1 MVDTEISIDDKT
13 VVQTIANNPDVS
25 KILNERFHDE
35 ESKTKYIVDMLKVAR
50 QRNPDYIDMGSIR
63 GYYTFYCSQLIK
75 DIISIMLEN
84 TPPNTPTQKTPPNAP
99 KKSKKNNKEKK
110 EKKNK
115 KKKRKSYRSLMKEL
129 TKSPESKSRENTDT
143 KNTTYET
150 AHFKKIDKI

>member
-63 GYYTFYCSQLIK
+63 GYYTFYCQKLIK
-75 DIISIMLEN
+75 DIISIMIEN
-84 TPPNTPTQKTPPNAP
+84 TPPNTPNQKTTPTAP
-99 KKSKKNNKEKK
+99 KKSNKENKK
-110 EKKNK
+110 KKTK

-129 TKSPESKSRENTDT
+129 TKPSESKSTENTDT
-143 KNTTYET
+143 KQTKYET
-150 AHFKKIDKI
+150 AHFKKIEKI